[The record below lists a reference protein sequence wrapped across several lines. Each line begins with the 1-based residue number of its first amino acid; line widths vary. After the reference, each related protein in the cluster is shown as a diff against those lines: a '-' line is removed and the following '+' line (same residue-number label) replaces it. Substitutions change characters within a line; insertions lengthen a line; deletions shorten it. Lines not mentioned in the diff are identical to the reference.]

1 MQEAKPEVY
10 YLKDKDGKLEPVLGY
25 TLEEFE
31 RLLSAGSGRGG
42 GQTRPSFRID
52 RVSARGSV
60 KNERPSLA
68 VQFTVYLDDKDWV
81 RVPLRLSSTVVH
93 GPVKYSGPGEYFLE
107 FDDASDEYVAW
118 FRGASDKP
126 HQLTLDV
133 LVPVT
138 TLAGETRLK
147 LGTPRA
153 FNSELLLKVP
163 GPKSVGQVS
172 TGAVLESTNTVGD
185 STEFKVLGLTSDFSL
200 ACARPKAAPP
210 KFPPCSKPMADCWPA
225 SMAAASTPKLN

>member
-1 MQEAKPEVY
+1 MASSS
-10 YLKDKDGKLEPVLGY
+10 PVLGY

-31 RLLSAGSGRGG
+31 RLLSAGGDA
-42 GQTRPSFRID
+42 RPAASHAPSYRLD
-52 RVSARGSV
+52 RVAARGSV
-60 KNERPSLA
+60 KSERADLSI
-68 VQFTVYLDDKDWV
+68 QFTVFVDDKDWV

-93 GPVKYSGPGEYFLE
+93 GPVKYAGPGEYFLE

-147 LGTPRA
+147 LEHAARVQLRAGAESSRAEGRRPGFDRRGPRIG
-153 FNSELLLKVP
+153 EY
-163 GPKSVGQVS
+163 
-172 TGAVLESTNTVGD
+172 
-185 STEFKVLGLTSDFSL
+185 
-200 ACARPKAAPP
+200 RRR
-210 KFPPCSKPMADCWPA
+210 
-225 SMAAASTPKLN
+225 